1 MPTSPTGYC
10 VTSRLSSR
18 CAAPDV
24 ACRTCRDGKAR
35 LTTTDYAGCAADME
49 QAVESVPN
57 SPKAWGYEAYCY
69 FLDKD
74 PKAGLSAWYTARSFD
89 PAITLDSQKEQNI
102 LLVKVRQASAPPPAA
117 K

>member
-1 MPTSPTGYC
+1 MGAGRGC
-10 VTSRLSSR
+10 
-18 CAAPDV
+18 CATHVPKRASEARRPGT
-24 ACRTCRDGKAR
+24 RYAR
-35 LTTTDYAGCAADME
+35 L
-49 QAVESVPN
+49 VPN

-89 PAITLDSQKEQNI
+89 PAITLDSQKEQDI
-102 LLVKVRQASAPPPAA
+102 LLIKVRQASAPPPAA